1 VVDVFLELGNFDFT
15 FSFNNETVEEKVD
28 VLAIEAVSMSLTALA
43 GLAGFIFGEA
53 GWKRV
58 GGLSLGKRLC
68 GKAGKPAGILN
79 DVMSPFKCCVY
90 ESLRTE
96 VFIKVD

>member
-1 VVDVFLELGNFDFT
+1 VDVFLELGNFDFT
-15 FSFNNETVEEKVD
+15 CPFNNETVEEKVD

-58 GGLSLGKRLC
+58 GGLSLGKPVSC
-68 GKAGKPAGILN
+68 
-79 DVMSPFKCCVY
+79 
-90 ESLRTE
+90 
-96 VFIKVD
+96 